1 MRKGR
6 LSGAK
11 QSKLIEHFVA
21 GTTARCAAELVVVNR
36 KTAAYYFQ
44 RLCEIIAH
52 QLERDFTRSLAV
64 RLRSMSLILVVFV
77 EANAVEVQQAR
88 SRYLAC

>member
-11 QSKLIEHFVA
+11 QAKLIEHFVA

-52 QLERDFTRSLAV
+52 QLE
-64 RLRSMSLILVVFV
+64 
-77 EANAVEVQQAR
+77 Q
-88 SRYLAC
+88 